1 MISTSKFAVSSDTL
15 CLPGS
20 KFTNNVLLCASL
32 KLGRVSFILPLDYIR
47 IIWSSVLGFVL
58 FGYPPTLQLYA
69 GSMMVIGAAAFISHR
84 EMKIAKP
91 LREEPAISD
100 K

>member
-1 MISTSKFAVSSDTL
+1 M
-15 CLPGS
+15 
-20 KFTNNVLLCASL
+20 
-32 KLGRVSFILPLDYIR
+32 
-47 IIWSSVLGFVL
+47 LGFVL